1 MKKLLLTLAAVVGM
15 GWFANADTF
24 TYSAEEIMGNPDENK
39 EFKTLTNN
47 TAYIGGFSFKALK
60 NDGNTEPTYNKNN
73 KDIRA
78 YAKNTLEVAANG
90 AKITSI
96 EFTLSSQ
103 GVKRLSEI
111 TVSAG
116 SIAAQ
121 GANPLVWNGSTAAVT
136 FTVGEKADYGTD
148 GADRA
153 GQFDFSAVT
162 ITTDGPVTNFDV
174 PGTDTP
180 TTEPNA
186 VYQAA
191 TSMAAGSYVI
201 YAENSIMIPLEES
214 KKYGYLP
221 VEAATVANNQITTKK
236 ANAFE
241 FIAVDGGY
249 NIKDSFG
256 RYIYQSGSYNSFNV
270 STEISADV
278 EASCYLWTVEV
289 ADGAFVIKNANVEKT
304 IQYDTNYNSFGSYP
318 DFRGIY
324 PVLYKYVKDA
334 EGTTTPVE
342 ERTSVTSLAQLAN
355 LENKAKITVD
365 IDLTVVYA
373 NGAYVYVYDGQKY
386 GLIYKKDLGLEAGQI
401 ITKGWKA
408 AISIYSNLIEIV
420 PDDASLAAN
429 AGGTVPEPIEIEGDQ
444 VTTALIAAN
453 QNTYIKLIDVT
464 FSQATPAADANKD
477 EAGNDL
483 RAFTGT
489 VDGNEV
495 AFYQRFGV
503 ESVPAGTYN
512 VIGFISVY
520 KENVQV
526 YPVQISASGSIS
538 SAEIEENGA
547 AVYYNLQGVKV
558 DNPRDGSLY
567 IRVQGNKAEK
577 VIK

>member
-15 GWFANADTF
+15 GWLANADTY
-24 TYSAEEIMGNPDENK
+24 TYSASEIMGNPTANK
-39 EFKTLTNN
+39 EFKTLADN
-47 TAYIGGFSFKALK
+47 TAYVGGFSFKALK
-60 NDGNTEPTYNKNN
+60 NEGTTEPTYNNN
-73 KDIRA
+73 GKDLRI
-78 YAKNTLEVAANG
+78 YAKNTLEVTANG

-96 EFTLSSQ
+96 EFTISTQ
-103 GVKRLSEI
+103 GLKRQPDVTPSN
-111 TVSAG
+111 G

-121 GANPLVWNGSTAAVT
+121 GANPLVWNGSNAAVT
-136 FTVGEKADYGTD
+136 FTVGDKATYGSEGAEK
-148 GADRA
+148 A
-153 GQFDFSAVT
+153 GQFDFSSVT
-162 ITTDGPVTNFDV
+162 ITTDGPVTNFDA
-174 PGTDTP
+174 PGTETP
-180 TTEPNA
+180 A
-186 VYQAA
+186 DASAIYQVA

-201 YAENSIMIPLEES
+201 YAENSIMIPLEDTKS
-214 KKYGYLP
+214 YGYLQT
-221 VEAATVANNQITTKK
+221 EAATVANNQITTKK

-241 FIAVDGGY
+241 FVAVDGGY
-249 NIKDSFG
+249 NMKDSYG
-256 RYIYQSGSYNSFNV
+256 RYIYQSGTYNSFNV
-270 STEISADV
+270 SAEILAEVD
-278 EASCYLWTVEV
+278 ANCYLWTVEV
-289 ADGAFVIKNANVEKT
+289 ADGAFVIKNASVEKT
-304 IQYDTNYNSFGSYP
+304 IQYDTQYGSFGSYP
-318 DFRGIY
+318 DVRGVY

-334 EGTTTPVE
+334 EGTTPPVE
-342 ERTSVTSLAQLAN
+342 ERTSVTSLAQLPS
-355 LENKAKITVD
+355 LDNKTKITVD
-365 IDLTVVYA
+365 VDLTVVYS

-401 ITKGWKA
+401 ITKGWNA

-420 PDDASLAAN
+420 PDDATLAAN
-429 AGGTVPEPIEIEGDQ
+429 AGGTVPEPVEIEGDQ
-444 VTTALIAAN
+444 VTTSLIAAN

-526 YPVQISASGSIS
+526 YPVSISASGSIS
-538 SAEIEENGA
+538 SAEIENGA
-547 AVYYNLQGVKV
+547 VEYFNLQGVKV
-558 DNPRDGSLY
+558 DNPREGSLY